1 MQVGFDFDSFVDGYV
16 ADLSR
21 ALASLPKQD
30 LKALYQQVLS
40 VIDGGGTVHFIGNGG
55 SAATPSHSAGDWS
68 KELGLPTLSH
78 VDNISSLT
86 AWANDTS
93 YDNVFAGALS
103 TWAKPGDLVVGY
115 SGSGN
120 SPNVLNGIAKAKEL
134 GCLTAA
140 ITGDYK
146 SGGGGKLAGMVD
158 VAVVCDTTSME
169 RIEDLQ
175 LIINHIVKE
184 AVKADRGLP
193 SHS

>member
-1 MQVGFDFDSFVDGYV
+1 M
-16 ADLSR
+16 
-21 ALASLPKQD
+21 
-30 LKALYQQVLS
+30 
-40 VIDGGGTVHFIGNGG
+40 
-55 SAATPSHSAGDWS
+55 
-68 KELGLPTLSH
+68 
-78 VDNISSLT
+78 DNISSLT

-103 TWAKPGDLVVGY
+103 TWAKAGDLVVGY

-120 SPNVLNGIAKAKEL
+120 SPNVLNGISKAKEL